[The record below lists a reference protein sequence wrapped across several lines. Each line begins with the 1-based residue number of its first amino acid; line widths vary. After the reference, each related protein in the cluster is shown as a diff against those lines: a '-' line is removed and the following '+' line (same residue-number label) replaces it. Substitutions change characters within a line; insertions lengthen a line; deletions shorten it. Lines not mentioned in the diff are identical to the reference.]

1 MIKNKRDGSAMNTR
15 MNKRVWI
22 TLAVWGMVFLLTVV
36 FSLIIDIFF
45 PAYRGC
51 SLCSLFLFFGGRQ
64 WYFAIKQ
71 RQAATRSGASLSPW
85 WKHSGVVQAIMWGCF
100 AVLECLAA
108 VPLGSNI
115 FESIF
120 ESNLGAFFG
129 MLFALFTLGVCI
141 YEIILKVQHLE
152 PIKPSRRPQ

>member
-1 MIKNKRDGSAMNTR
+1 MNKR
-15 MNKRVWI
+15 MNKRAWI
-22 TLAVWGMVFLLTVV
+22 TLAVFGMVFLLTLV
-36 FSLIIDIFF
+36 FSLITFIFF
-45 PAYRGC
+45 PAYRGF
-51 SLCSLFLFFGGRQ
+51 SLCPFFLFSAGMQ

-71 RQAATRSGASLSPW
+71 RQAAKRSGASLSPW

-115 FESIF
+115 FES
-120 ESNLGAFFG
+120 NLGAFFG
-129 MLFALFTLGVCI
+129 MLFVLFTLGVSI
-141 YEIILKVQHLE
+141 YAIILMVQHLE